1 MKDEYIYCHQWWV
14 ESVIWRLE
22 CQESGFGPVRGLTVE
37 EYEKLKP
44 AVEKLTVEDFC
55 IIKKP
60 GLHIAEPT
68 KEDIQKQIT
77 YLKERFKDL
86 EAHPEKLGKTARD
99 ITFKEEDWWRPAK
112 PGDKKPFFGREG
124 LWGKL
129 WEMPTGFSYLSAGIN
144 GCAGPSALGSIPDR
158 VIPVPEYL
166 RKEWANRCEQW
177 KQLYMSQ
184 PKREVDDEKLM
195 EDAIGLWAKT
205 DEQLAREHKMPKTL
219 KVEVELT
226 YPAGDYYP
234 AKDAAEFVKE
244 NIQDWLNANLS
255 DGDDRLRLIKTRV
268 ESENFTIELR

>member
-1 MKDEYIYCHQWWV
+1 MKDEYIYCHQLWV

-22 CQESGFGPVRGLTVE
+22 CQESGFGPVRGLTVD
-37 EYEKLKP
+37 EYKKLKP

-55 IIKKP
+55 IMKKP
-60 GLHIAEPT
+60 RLHLTGPT
-68 KEDIQKQIT
+68 KEEIQKQIT

-112 PGDKKPFFGREG
+112 PGDKKPFFGCEG
-124 LWGKL
+124 LWGRMWDVPVGL
-129 WEMPTGFSYLSAGIN
+129 AYLNADVH
-144 GCAGPSALGSIPDR
+144 GPSEPRMLGSIPDR
-158 VIPVPEYL
+158 EIQVPEYL
-166 RKEWANRCEQW
+166 RKEWAENINGLKCT
-177 KQLYMSQ
+177 YMETQ
-184 PKREVDDEKLM
+184 EIDDEKLM

-255 DGDDRLRLIKTRV
+255 DGDDRLRLIRTRV

>member
-1 MKDEYIYCHQWWV
+1 MKEEYMYCHQLWV

-22 CQESGFGPVRGLTVE
+22 CQESGFGPVMGLTVE

-44 AVEKLTVEDFC
+44 EVEKLTVENFC
-55 IIKKP
+55 IMKRP

-68 KEDIQKQIT
+68 KEEIQKQIT

-129 WEMPTGFSYLSAGIN
+129 WEMPTGFFYLSAGID
-144 GCAGPSALGSIPDR
+144 GCAGPSALGSIPGR

-166 RKEWANRCEQW
+166 RKEWANRVHDW
-177 KQLYMSQ
+177 KNMVMSQ
-184 PKREVDDEKLM
+184 PKRDVDD
-195 EDAIGLWAKT
+195 DALIEQAIDLWKKS
-205 DEQLAREHKMPKTL
+205 DEQLRIDHKMPKTL

-255 DGDDRLRLIKTRV
+255 DGDDRLRLIRTRV
-268 ESENFTIELR
+268 ESENFTIEL

>member
-1 MKDEYIYCHQWWV
+1 MKEEYMYCHQWWV

-68 KEDIQKQIT
+68 KEEIQKQIT

-86 EAHPEKLGKTARD
+86 EAHPEKLGKTAKD
-99 ITFKEEDWWRPAK
+99 ITYKEENWWRPAK

-129 WEMPTGFSYLSAGIN
+129 WEIPTGFSYLSAGID
-144 GCAGPSALGSIPDR
+144 GCVGPSALGSIPGR
-158 VIPVPEYL
+158 VIQVPEYL
-166 RKEWANRCEQW
+166 RKEWARNA
-177 KQLYMSQ
+177 K
-184 PKREVDDEKLM
+184 KLLDFDNSCIEADM
-195 EDAIGLWAKT
+195 RKDPHRFDGFYRHIKDASKA
-205 DEQLAREHKMPKTL
+205 PKTM
-219 KVEVELT
+219 KIEVELT
-226 YPAGDYYP
+226 YPWCDHYP
-234 AKDAAEFVKE
+234 ANDAAEFLKE
-244 NIQDWLNANLS
+244 SVQDWLNANLS
-255 DGDDRLRLIKTRV
+255 DGDDRLRLVSVSVKSDNMTY
-268 ESENFTIELR
+268 TTH

>member
-1 MKDEYIYCHQWWV
+1 MYCRQLWV

-55 IIKKP
+55 IMKRP

-68 KEDIQKQIT
+68 KEEIQKQIT

-129 WEMPTGFSYLSAGIN
+129 WEIPTGFSYLSADID
-144 GCAGPSALGSIPDR
+144 GCAGPSALGSIPGR

-166 RKEWANRCEQW
+166 RKEWAERINGLKCTFMETQ
-177 KQLYMSQ
+177 
-184 PKREVDDEKLM
+184 EIDDEKLI

-205 DEQLAREHKMPKTL
+205 DEQLAMEHKMPKTL

-255 DGDDRLRLIKTRV
+255 DGDDRLRLIRTRV